1 MLAARVQQE
10 PDRSR
15 DMGQELVSKHCG
27 AQPQS
32 GAPISGQACGR
43 RHSGFILAEPSATS
57 CTLRSR
63 KKNVTYVE
71 SLASSSRLNMRVT
84 EKRRRTSTNMRSPV
98 STNDRQL
105 RKRPRREEAPL
116 VDSAY
121 ADQRGRRSADGR
133 ENNRDGRGS
142 ATAGMLNGTGENQ
155 RGPRRSSRKGRR
167 SMEANGDSV
176 ARAPQKRPVSAR
188 APRRASNSKAKKRK
202 QASLPSTTSG
212 VRRSK
217 RRRTV
222 ATAEPD
228 IPAAAPARRNTRG
241 SRKRLPLAQ
250 GPRQRNNAAQA
261 TNLRRSRLAGRAC
274 EPSDEPAER
283 DCGR

>member
-1 MLAARVQQE
+1 
-10 PDRSR
+10 
-15 DMGQELVSKHCG
+15 
-27 AQPQS
+27 
-32 GAPISGQACGR
+32 
-43 RHSGFILAEPSATS
+43 
-57 CTLRSR
+57 
-63 KKNVTYVE
+63 
-71 SLASSSRLNMRVT
+71 
-84 EKRRRTSTNMRSPV
+84 MRSPA
-98 STNDRQL
+98 STHERQL

-116 VDSAY
+116 VDS
-121 ADQRGRRSADGR
+121 GHRSADGR

-142 ATAGMLNGTGENQ
+142 VSCATAGMLNGTGENQ

-167 SMEANGDSV
+167 SVEADGDSV

-202 QASLPSTTSG
+202 QGSLPSTTSG

-241 SRKRLPLAQ
+241 SRKRLRSTATLSTSASSRP
-250 GPRQRNNAAQA
+250 AAKKQ
-261 TNLRRSRLAGRAC
+261 RRSSNEPAALETGRAGLR
-274 EPSDEPAER
+274 AIGRTRGER
-283 DCGR
+283 LRPMKMSKKRGRESVGSGSNTHKKMRFDLHK